1 MLQRQSS
8 PDELSFRNRA
18 TDDSIYHCLGCISET
33 RQPLKE
39 HFGSIAK
46 SSSSAT
52 IPFRR
57 RLVGSPS
64 AVPKRCGPAVSA
76 AYEDVS
82 LGHAEMTGVAIPRE
96 PLHDNAHPLDA
107 KKVE

>member
-1 MLQRQSS
+1 MVAGAMRRLGQ
-8 PDELSFRNRA
+8 DLA
-18 TDDSIYHCLGCISET
+18 DSAYAHRPL
-33 RQPLKE
+33 PLKE

-57 RLVGSPS
+57 RIVGSPS

-82 LGHAEMTGVAIPRE
+82 LGDAETTGVAIPRE